1 MLKGSFTVEAT
12 FIMIIFLSIISITL
26 NMGID
31 LYREIQCTHEEQ
43 MREELWLV
51 DDFYRLAIFE

>member
-12 FIMIIFLSIISITL
+12 FIIFIFLSIISITL

-31 LYREIQCTHEEQ
+31 LYREIQGTHEDQ

>member
-31 LYREIQCTHEEQ
+31 LYREIQSTHEEQ